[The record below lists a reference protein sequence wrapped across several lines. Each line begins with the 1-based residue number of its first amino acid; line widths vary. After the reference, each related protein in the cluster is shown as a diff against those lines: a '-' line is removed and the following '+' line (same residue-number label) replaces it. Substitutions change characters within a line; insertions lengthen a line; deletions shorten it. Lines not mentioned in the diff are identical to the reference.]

1 MMLYKP
7 LYITVLVSAILH
19 LAVLAIWWSDERT
32 ISISTSEAGVP
43 LNIAI
48 SEPHKSGQ
56 LEQKKM
62 HHKTVVKNTPVTSTP
77 VITTK
82 TVSASKMQTG
92 NKTLPLHSKPAQA
105 STNRQEKYALLN
117 NHMIDYLSSEFKLRF
132 KYPMLARKRGWQ
144 GEVLL
149 DLDINRYGEIAHIVV
164 RRSSGYQVLDHNA
177 VRTFKMIGAV
187 SPELKLEL
195 AKEHHLSIPV
205 IYKLTGG

>member
-1 MMLYKP
+1 MMFYKP

-19 LAVLAIWWSDERT
+19 LVVLAIWWSDERT
-32 ISISTSEAGVP
+32 ISISTSEAGAP

-48 SEPHKSGQ
+48 SEPHNS
-56 LEQKKM
+56 ERFEKKKP
-62 HHKTVVKNTPVTSTP
+62 HQKTVVKNTPVTSTP
-77 VITTK
+77 TITSK

-92 NKTLPLHSKPAQA
+92 NKILPLHSKPVHA

-149 DLDINRYGEIAHIVV
+149 DLDINRYGEIAQIVV

-177 VRTFKMIGAV
+177 VRTFEMIGAV